1 MKRVNKAMARGKRW
15 TPEENR
21 LLQEMIEKGMSADE
35 IFKSGKF
42 LGRSHDALRKQIER
56 STLSIVGQRK
66 SIVGQ
71 ITEGPIVELESFV
84 KRYVDAFNKLCDLT
98 DYDKADLERFRL
110 IHTYAR
116 DYPALLAEH
125 ERLKQVEAA
134 LDEIN
139 RRLQALEA
147 QANLQSQ

>member
-1 MKRVNKAMARGKRW
+1 MTEEIHKRW
-15 TPEENR
+15 SPTEIK
-21 LLQEMIEKGMSADE
+21 LLQELVEQGLSADE
-35 IFKSGKF
+35 IFRSGKF
-42 LGRSHDALRKQIER
+42 PERTHKAITMEISRLGFVEARK
-56 STLSIVGQRK
+56 K
-66 SIVGQ
+66 SVETR
-71 ITEGPIVELESFV
+71 ITEAGIVDLESFV

-125 ERLKQVEAA
+125 ERLKQVEETMA
-134 LDEIN
+134 EVS

-147 QANLQSQ
+147 QAQATTQRQ

>member
-1 MKRVNKAMARGKRW
+1 MPQEVK
-15 TPEENR
+15 T
-21 LLQEMIEKGMSADE
+21 LQEMAEQGMTADE

-42 LGRSHDALRKQIER
+42 PERTHKAITHEVSRLGFIGSQK
-56 STLSIVGQRK
+56 K
-66 SIVGQ
+66 SSGSQ
-71 ITEGPIVELESFV
+71 ITEAGIVDLESFV
-84 KRYVDAFNKLCDLT
+84 KRYVDAFDKLCGLT

-125 ERLKQVEAA
+125 ERLKQVEEAMA
-134 LDEIN
+134 EIS

-147 QANLQSQ
+147 QASKQRS

>member
-1 MKRVNKAMARGKRW
+1 MGRGERW
-15 TPEENR
+15 LPQEVKM
-21 LLQEMIEKGMSADE
+21 LQEMVEQGMTADE
-35 IFKSGKF
+35 IFRSRKFPERTHNAIVHEVSRMGFGGCQKKSSGC
-42 LGRSHDALRKQIER
+42 
-56 STLSIVGQRK
+56 
-66 SIVGQ
+66 Q
-71 ITEGPIVELESFV
+71 ITEAGIVDLESFV

-125 ERLKQVEAA
+125 ERLKQVEEAMA
-134 LDEIN
+134 EIN

-147 QANLQSQ
+147 QASKQCS

>member
-1 MKRVNKAMARGKRW
+1 MARGKRW
-15 TPEENR
+15 SPPEIK
-21 LLQEMIEKGMSADE
+21 LLQEMVEQGMSADQ

-42 LGRSHDALRKQIER
+42 PGRTHDAVRKQIER
-56 STLSIVGQRK
+56 LTPSIVGQRK
-66 SIVGQ
+66 SSVGQ
-71 ITEGPIVELESFV
+71 ITEGQIVDLESFV

-125 ERLKQVEAA
+125 ERLKQVEEAMA
-134 LDEIN
+134 EIN
-139 RRLQALEA
+139 RRLEALET
-147 QANLQSQ
+147 QIRSQHQ